1 MDGRTR
7 GWLAFGLGAGAV
19 LWAVGLVFA
28 AFLLPAYAGEG
39 CQASSDGSTVCG
51 SLPSQTLFAVNGW
64 WVIELL
70 LGVAVVVAL
79 AVWALHLHC
88 ASRSSG
94 ARQAAVFLIV
104 LLTFFALVSSAS
116 IGLFVFPLV
125 LLLIASA
132 ALTPELFK

>member
-1 MDGRTR
+1 
-7 GWLAFGLGAGAV
+7 
-19 LWAVGLVFA
+19 
-28 AFLLPAYAGEG
+28 
-39 CQASSDGSTVCG
+39 
-51 SLPSQTLFAVNGW
+51 VNGW